1 MAADASMP
9 LPLRAWPG
17 LPRLWF
23 RGDGRA
29 LAEALGFAALLDL
42 WIVASFGLTGWLD
55 PRLRGGIGLVLV
67 GWWLVGFWRN
77 SRTQV
82 LRSNSRSIDP
92 QLRDRLWT
100 DARQAYL
107 RSEWPRAE
115 ELLRQLV
122 ELDPRD
128 PPTGLLLAR
137 VLRRSGYLLE
147 AAAEIGR
154 LKRFDESLPWRT
166 ELDREETL
174 VQQWLE
180 AARERQAVDQERVA
194 GANDDADSTDRSDD
208 RDVRAVAEGNNESMA
223 EDREEANDGAIRE
236 SPEDPIRD
244 HLSGNGGAPVAES
257 ERERQD
263 ADSLDG
269 LPLTPASAPRAAV
282 QGRIADRGE
291 SGQEPLRDGHRSRR
305 RAA

>member
-55 PRLRGGIGLVLV
+55 PRLRGGIGLILV
-67 GWWLVGFWRN
+67 GWWIVGFWRN

-82 LRSNSRSIDP
+82 LRSNSRSLDP
-92 QLRDRLWT
+92 QLRDRLWN

-128 PPTGLLLAR
+128 PPSGLLLAR

-147 AAAEIGR
+147 AAAEVGR

-174 VQQWLE
+174 VRQWLE
-180 AARERQAVDQERVA
+180 AAPDRQQVDQPNDE
-194 GANDDADSTDRSDD
+194 GASDDADSTDRSDD
-208 RDVRAVAEGNNESMA
+208 RVAMGDEERSSESTL
-223 EDREEANDGAIRE
+223 EDRAEANDRAIRE
-236 SPEDPIRD
+236 SPEEPIRD

-257 ERERQD
+257 ERERHD

-282 QGRIADRGE
+282 EGRIADRGE
-291 SGQEPLRDGHRSRR
+291 SGQEPHRDGHRSRR